1 MTDYDVRAQ
10 IALNDCDREPI
21 HIPQAIQGHGL
32 LLVLNQDALTLEQG
46 AGAIEDLT
54 GQTRW
59 IGLPIADLLGE
70 VVGRRLRDMAAV
82 REAGF
87 AGRWRATNRLEY
99 DVVVHYAPSGDAAGT
114 DDAPARMVVE
124 VEQSSQQA
132 RLGVELI
139 TRLDA
144 AGAALE
150 RSATVQGVCDRA
162 ADAFRRLTG
171 FERVMIYRF
180 LDDEAG
186 QVVAESRAGEA
197 ASFLNHHFPATDIP
211 RQARA
216 LYLRNPVRV
225 I

>member
-32 LLVLNQDALTLEQG
+32 LLVLNLDALTLEQG

-59 IGLPIADLLGE
+59 IGLPIADLLGD
-70 VVGRRLRDMAAV
+70 VVGRRLRDMAAI

-99 DVVVHYAPSGDAAGT
+99 DVVVYYAPAAKAAGT
-114 DDAPARMVVE
+114 EAASALRMVVE

-139 TRLDA
+139 TRLDT

-150 RSATVQGVCDRA
+150 RSATVQGVCERA
-162 ADAFRRLTG
+162 ADSTAFRDLS
-171 FERVMIYRF
+171 
-180 LDDEAG
+180 L
-186 QVVAESRAGEA
+186 
-197 ASFLNHHFPATDIP
+197 PP
-211 RQARA
+211 W
-216 LYLRNPVRV
+216 
-225 I
+225 